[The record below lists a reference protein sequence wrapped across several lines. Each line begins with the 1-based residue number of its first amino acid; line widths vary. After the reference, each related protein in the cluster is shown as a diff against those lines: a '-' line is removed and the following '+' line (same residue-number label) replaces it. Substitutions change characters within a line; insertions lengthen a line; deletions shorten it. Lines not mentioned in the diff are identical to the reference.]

1 MPPPSTESD
10 VVPEMWGEAPY
21 IFGARVDI
29 KRRCSANMVSVSMV
43 ADQKPHGLWQMRRTL
58 AAGVMGI

>member
-29 KRRCSANMVSVSMV
+29 KRRSVSMV